1 MYEKLFILK
10 NIVNNVKITKKE
22 EISLERKRSAES
34 TIAGYL
40 YQFDKTIIELIQSS
54 EENTVICVEGIEDI
68 DIDDLSE
75 LDNKSIQVK
84 YYAKTIF
91 KISDI
96 KEPIQQMFKHFRDE
110 VLGNG
115 SKRRNYY
122 LYAHFKSGS
131 EKLIL
136 DDNKNLID
144 QDDKD
149 VLNFLKEDLLTTKN
163 NTGEI
168 VTQLYINEEKEMSDQ
183 ELQEFLKLLIIDL
196 EALEIHEQYNQVIS
210 LLNEKIENCKD
221 IEEAENYYYNN
232 ALKVIFNKATQTCD
246 QGQQLE
252 EEYKALKDE
261 ITSIQTK
268 IKYRRD
274 RIKRGEGELQK
285 YESDIIVL
293 EQSLSEHLSRQSSE
307 KYLIKAQELHKIKR
321 QISKKELIEAI
332 DKKALL
338 FNKWYAWHRGKNNY
352 YDYIIGKLKNTK
364 GLSKTKSKY
373 LYIGEEYLTKR
384 QNELSFND
392 FIGNVIEDSFAID
405 EAMSNHKVWTIIL
418 DLSLE
423 KVNALKKE
431 LLKSNV
437 NFNDGHE
444 NWGLFDVKK
453 FNQEPIIYTN
463 KNSVVTQAEYQIRI
477 ISAENFIRNFKEIS
491 NIDVVICFGD
501 SSKYNSMFET
511 DNTTFYVIEDT
522 KDINTL
528 TDISKIFSSTSK
540 KNKFFRVLSVSPS
553 SVSIEVTNPD
563 KFKNSN
569 EKFSLGSYIKIS
581 DEFDESVIG
590 ILKNYKIRDINDHL
604 DALNVKKVQ
613 PSFILD
619 IHPIGYMKN
628 NEFFRGSNNITIP
641 PNHVEIVDNEI
652 LKRIFQQDIKEN
664 EFCFSSLPQAIS
676 ANSKSI
682 DVIVDGNKFFNKHL
696 AVIGSTGSGKSCTV
710 AKILHEG
717 TNAFTVEQKEGALN
731 NSHIIIFDIH
741 GEYQQS
747 FKEKCRVLSTNDM
760 KLPYWLMNSEELES
774 FFLDVEG
781 SDHNQRNIF
790 KKAIVINKK
799 FHNKDENGEFRDE
812 ITYDTP
818 VFFNIKEILQYI
830 KNYNIAKEMNGSIVF
845 KKDSE
850 HIFDNYE
857 SQKNGDIFNV
867 LEEAD
872 KKVNDVNTTKATTY
886 NSKFTGFINR
896 LETKLNDDRLKFLLN
911 KGEEYKESLTD
922 IIRQFIG
929 YDYVEE
935 GLLEQKKNVVV
946 IDLSGMP
953 FEIINNSV
961 SLISRLIF
969 NFAFHRKKIRGN
981 EEVKVPFLLVYE
993 EAHNYIPKNTEAKFK
1008 SVKQSVERVAKEGR
1022 KYGVSVMIVSQRPS
1036 EISETIFSQCNS
1048 FVVMRVTNPNDQEY
1062 IKKLLPDDVSS
1073 LTDSLSSFKQRE
1085 ALIIGE
1091 AIPMPAVVEINKL
1104 DSDKLPKSNDVKF
1117 IEEWRKDWY
1126 SFEEFREVIESLEN
1140 Q

>member
-1 MYEKLFILK
+1 M
-10 NIVNNVKITKKE
+10 
-22 EISLERKRSAES
+22 ERKRSAES

-40 YQFDKTIIELIQSS
+40 YQFDKTIIELIQQD
-54 EENTVICVEGIEDI
+54 EEDAFVCVEGIEDI
-68 DIDDLSE
+68 DIDNLNE
-75 LDNKSIQVK
+75 LDNMSIQVK
-84 YYAKTIF
+84 YYAKTSF
-91 KISDI
+91 KTSDI
-96 KEPIQQMFKHFRDE
+96 KEPIQQMFRHYRDNVVE
-110 VLGNG
+110 KNLN
-115 SKRRNYY
+115 RRNYY
-122 LYAHFKSGS
+122 LYAHFKDGT
-131 EKLIL
+131 EKLNL
-136 DDNKNLID
+136 DNNKNLID
-144 QDDKD
+144 QENKS
-149 VLNFLKEDLLTTKN
+149 VLDFLKEDLLTTKN
-163 NTGEI
+163 NQGE
-168 VTQLYINEEKEMSDQ
+168 VVAQLHITEGSAIADG
-183 ELQEFLKLLIIDL
+183 ELQEFIKLLKIDL
-196 EALEIHEQYNQVIS
+196 EAAEIHEQYNQVIS
-210 LLNEKIENCKD
+210 LLNDKIENCKD
-221 IEEAENYYYNN
+221 IEESENYYYNN
-232 ALKVIFNKATQTCD
+232 ALKIIFNKAIQTCE
-246 QGQQLE
+246 QGQDLE
-252 EEYKALKDE
+252 EKYKELKG
-261 ITSIQTK
+261 SISKIQRQ
-268 IKYRRD
+268 IKYRED
-274 RIKRGEGELQK
+274 QIKEGK
-285 YESDIIVL
+285 GDA
-293 EQSLSEHLSRQSSE
+293 E
-307 KYLIKAQELHKIKR
+307 KYTSEILTSQHELDEYLDKLESEDYLRKAQEMHKEKR
-321 QISKKELIEAI
+321 RISKKELIEAI
-332 DKKALL
+332 DKKVLL

-352 YDYIIGKLKNTK
+352 YDYIIEKLKNTK

-373 LYIGEEYLTKR
+373 LYIGNDYLSNR
-384 QNELSFND
+384 QDDLSFSD
-392 FIGNVIEDSFAID
+392 FIVNVIEDSFALD
-405 EAMSNHKVWTIIL
+405 EAISNHKVWTVIL
-418 DLSLE
+418 DLRLDE
-423 KVNALKKE
+423 LTILKRE
-431 LLKSNV
+431 LLQKNIK
-437 NFNDGHE
+437 FNDGNE
-444 NWGLFDVKK
+444 SWNLFDAKK
-453 FNQEPIIYTN
+453 FNQEPIVYTN
-463 KNSVVTQAEYQIRI
+463 KNSVITQAEYQIKI
-477 ISAENFIRNFKEIS
+477 ISAENFIQSAGEIS
-491 NIDVVICFGD
+491 NIDVVICFGN
-501 SSKYNSMFET
+501 SSRYNSIFNI

-528 TDISKIFSSTSK
+528 TDISKIFTSTSK

-553 SVSIEVTNPD
+553 SVLIEVTNPD

-590 ILKNYKIRDINDHL
+590 ILKNYKIRDINEHFDE
-604 DALNVKKVQ
+604 LNVKKVQ

-676 ANSKSI
+676 VNSKSI
-682 DVIVDGNKFFNKHL
+682 DVILDGNKFFNKHL

-717 TNAFTVEQKEGALN
+717 TAPFTVEQKEGTLN

-747 FKEKCRVLSTNDM
+747 FKEKCRVLSISDM
-760 KLPYWLMNSEELES
+760 KLPYWLMNSEELED

-790 KKAIVINKK
+790 KKAVVLNKK
-799 FHNKDENGEFRDE
+799 FHNKDATDEFRDE

-818 VFFNIKEILQYI
+818 VYFNIKEVLQYI
-830 KNYNIAKEMNGSIVF
+830 KNYNISKEVNGLIVF
-845 KKDSE
+845 KKQTE
-850 HIFDNYE
+850 HIFDDYE
-857 SQKNGDIFNV
+857 NQKSGNLFGV

-872 KKVNDVNTTKATTY
+872 KKVNEIGTTKTTY
-886 NSKFTGFINR
+886 SGKFTGFINR
-896 LETKLNDDRLKFLLN
+896 LETKISDDRLKFLLN
-911 KGEEYKESLTD
+911 KGEDYQESLAN
-922 IIRQFIG
+922 IIKQFVG
-929 YDYVEE
+929 YQYGEE
-935 GLLEQKKNVVV
+935 DSHRQKKNVVI

-981 EEVKVPFLLVYE
+981 EDVKVPFLLVYE
-993 EAHNYIPKNTEAKFK
+993 EAHNYIPRSTEAKYK

-1104 DSDKLPKSNDVKF
+1104 DSDRLPKSNDVKF
-1117 IEEWRKDWY
+1117 IEEWRTDWH
-1126 SFEEFREVIESLEN
+1126 SFEEFEEVINSLEG